1 MKLNRVATEAIFEKS
16 FDFRPML
23 MSKYSSYH
31 INTIYQKM
39 RLDVFFP
46 AHFESEAHEKY
57 KRKYSKK
64 KLPPQNSC
72 FVGG

>member
-46 AHFESEAHEKY
+46 AHFESEAHDKY
-57 KRKYSKK
+57 KRKYLKK
-64 KLPPQNSC
+64 KVTPPKQL
-72 FVGG
+72 F